1 MSTHGSDRA
10 PGQQTPLKSRATF
23 YTLRTLIHLRRLG
36 FWYCTVLTK
45 ASHSRYPPLQSFE
58 HYDHGKDAD
67 PSSFQ
72 ELLAGATVTDLT
84 AALGAEVHG
93 MQVSQLG
100 KEGKDQL
107 ARFVA
112 EKKVVGGS

>member
-1 MSTHGSDRA
+1 MK
-10 PGQQTPLKSRATF
+10 P
-23 YTLRTLIHLRRLG
+23 
-36 FWYCTVLTK
+36 
-45 ASHSRYPPLQSFE
+45 FE

-67 PSSFQ
+67 SSFKD
-72 ELLAGATVTDLT
+72 LLAGATVTDLT

-100 KEGKDQL
+100 QEGKDEL

-112 EKKVVGGS
+112 EKKVVGGF

>member
-1 MSTHGSDRA
+1 MK
-10 PGQQTPLKSRATF
+10 P
-23 YTLRTLIHLRRLG
+23 
-36 FWYCTVLTK
+36 
-45 ASHSRYPPLQSFE
+45 FE
-58 HYDHGKDAD
+58 HYDHGKDAASYKD
-67 PSSFQ
+67 F
-72 ELLAGATVTDLT
+72 LAGATVTDLT

-112 EKKVVGGS
+112 EKKVVGEFWTVELLL